1 MNEEF
6 NEEKLQEITRK
17 VRDLLIEENLGL
29 KNSAT
34 ICVGLL
40 FSIYYQA
47 DFSVSDAKELF
58 EKYLKD
64 YAKIKEELD
73 SMR

>member
-40 FSIYYQA
+40 FSI
-47 DFSVSDAKELF
+47 
-58 EKYLKD
+58 
-64 YAKIKEELD
+64 
-73 SMR
+73 